1 MQLGGRVGQQTILY
15 PNICPKRS
23 TILSILLLMFLS
35 KPIFSCSVSKRAFFK
50 VVSVKLSS
58 KNFRFLGGFI
68 SSTIDISESLNGV
81 IGDAIP
87 MSIPPWTPSNN
98 SFPLIDLSLA
108 SSSVSSASGDPPPVL
123 RADNT
128 LSLIMGLCLANT
140 LDHYLE
146 TSSLLLKVPCDCEIS
161 LAISSQT
168 LFFSSKVKEQLKAPK
183 SLDLFS
189 KTKSTS
195 EDISSDE
202 KFFARVFIDI
212 SNSKGD

>member
-1 MQLGGRVGQQTILY
+1 MRRVFIKNKLIQISRIILNPGIEVPIPGFNPGGKCTGIPGLQTL
-15 PNICPKRS
+15 
-23 TILSILLLMFLS
+23 
-35 KPIFSCSVSKRAFFK
+35 
-50 VVSVKLSS
+50 
-58 KNFRFLGGFI
+58 
-68 SSTIDISESLNGV
+68 STIDISESLNGV
-81 IGDAIP
+81 IGDALP

-128 LSLIMGLCLANT
+128 LSLIMGLCLAYT
-140 LDHYLE
+140 LDHFLE

-183 SLDLFS
+183 SLDLFY

-202 KFFARVFIDI
+202 KFFERVFIDI

>member
-1 MQLGGRVGQQTILY
+1 MILR
-15 PNICPKRS
+15 K
-23 TILSILLLMFLS
+23 
-35 KPIFSCSVSKRAFFK
+35 K
-50 VVSVKLSS
+50 
-58 KNFRFLGGFI
+58 
-68 SSTIDISESLNGV
+68 SLNGV
-81 IGDAIP
+81 IGDALQ

-98 SFPLIDLSLA
+98 SFPLIDFSLA

-128 LSLIMGLCLANT
+128 LSLIMGLCLAKT
-140 LDHYLE
+140 LDHFLE

-168 LFFSSKVKEQLKAPK
+168 LLFSSKVKEQLRAPK
-183 SLDLFS
+183 SFLDLFS

-202 KFFARVFIDI
+202 KLFALVTIKVI
-212 SNSKGD
+212 E